1 MTNKPEAN
9 LIPFAI
15 IGVIIIIAAA
25 VVIPKSSF
33 FKEKNTLNA
42 QEVGE
47 KVIDF
52 IDKNI
57 LQGQA
62 TASLINVVED
72 NDLYKLTFTI
82 NNQEF
87 TSYATLN
94 GSLLFPE
101 AIDLN
106 VQPPPLQQ
114 LPPESLPQDIPEQ
127 EPSPQDVPGTDNP
140 DEE

>member
-1 MTNKPEAN
+1 MTNKPETN
-9 LIPFAI
+9 LIPIAVVA
-15 IGVIIIIAAA
+15 VIIIIAAA

-33 FKEKNTLNA
+33 FKEEDALSA

-52 IDKNI
+52 IDRNI

-62 TASLINVVED
+62 TASLINIVED

-94 GSLLFPE
+94 GNLLFPE

-106 VQPPPLQQ
+106 VQPPPMQQ
-114 LPPESLPQDIPEQ
+114 LPPESLPQNIPEQ
-127 EPSPQDVPGTDNP
+127 EPPTQNVPGADNP